1 MNNILKTT
9 FLLTALTLL
18 LVFFGEAIGGQS
30 GMMTAFVFACLI
42 NLFAYW
48 FSDRLVLALYRA
60 QPVSEFDAPEVF
72 SIIRELTEKM
82 GMPMPRLYLIP
93 SATPNAFA
101 TGRGPKHAVVA
112 VTQGILELLN
122 REELT
127 GVLAHELAHVK
138 HRDILISSIAA
149 VLAGA
154 ISMLANMLRWSLMF
168 GGGSRRDERDGNP
181 FALLVMAILAPI
193 AAMLIQL
200 AVSRSREYDADES
213 GAHFC
218 GNPLYLASALRKL
231 ESAVKRVPM
240 RDAEPATVH
249 LFIVNPL
256 RVGGLTRL
264 FSTHPP
270 MDERIARLEKMA
282 RQSQDRIDGMHN
294 SR

>member
-1 MNNILKTT
+1 M
-9 FLLTALTLL
+9 TALTLL
-18 LVFFGEAIGGQS
+18 LVFFGQAVGGQS
-30 GMMTAFVFACLI
+30 GMMTAFIFACVM
-42 NLFAYW
+42 NFMAYW
-48 FSDRLVLALYRA
+48 FSDRLVLTLYRA
-60 QPVSEFDAPEVF
+60 QPVSDLDAPEVF

-82 GMPMPRLYLIP
+82 RMPMPRLYLIP

-101 TGRGPKHAVVA
+101 TGRSPRHAVVA

-138 HRDILISSIAA
+138 NRDILVSSIAA

-168 GGGSRRDERDGNP
+168 GGASRRDNRSGNP
-181 FALLVMAILAPI
+181 FALLAMLILAPI

-200 AVSRSREYDADES
+200 AVSRSREYGADEG

-231 ESAVKRVPM
+231 ESASKRIPM
-240 RDAEPATVH
+240 RDAEPATAH

-256 RVGGLTRL
+256 RGEGLARL

-270 MDERIARLEKMA
+270 MEERVARLEKMA
-282 RQSQDRIDGMHN
+282 RTSQDRIDGMHN